1 MLFEVIRTTGAWP
14 PCKKAKEHQHT
25 FTASNGREGQDKFW
39 VVELNTL
46 EEFTQFLK
54 THGMLVVSIDAPKD
68 SYHPGGSDH
77 PGIEIYDD
85 YRE

>member
-1 MLFEVIRTTGAWP
+1 MLFEAIRTTGKTP
-14 PCKKAKEHQHT
+14 PCKQAKEHQHP
-25 FTASNGREGQDKFW
+25 FTASNGKECMDTFW
-39 VVELNTL
+39 VVEINTL
-46 EEFTQFLK
+46 EEFVKFLK
-54 THGMLVVSIDAPKD
+54 THGLLVVSIDAPKD